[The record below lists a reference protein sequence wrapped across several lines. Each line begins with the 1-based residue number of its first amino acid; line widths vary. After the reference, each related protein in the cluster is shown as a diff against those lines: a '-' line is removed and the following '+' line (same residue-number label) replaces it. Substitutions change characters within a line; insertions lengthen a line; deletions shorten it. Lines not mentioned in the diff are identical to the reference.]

1 MLVSA
6 HNDRCSQNGCDQLL
20 PTAIYLHCASVQYRT
35 DDCRREW
42 ETKSSLGHLWTML
55 LHQQNPMSM
64 KTITEHSKKQ
74 VCFWPQVL
82 QLDCLTLTVRQ
93 ADRTAESRIDGATP
107 RIHMEA
113 HA

>member
-1 MLVSA
+1 
-6 HNDRCSQNGCDQLL
+6 
-20 PTAIYLHCASVQYRT
+20 
-35 DDCRREW
+35 
-42 ETKSSLGHLWTML
+42 
-55 LHQQNPMSM
+55 MSM